1 MPKRYLKISVSSPR
15 VKGPSKSNY
24 FAKREPMDVSADQ
37 LNDLNGFITN
47 GVFRLRP
54 NDDNNRLLLQVNW
67 YLANKN
73 EVKARRILRTLGLT
87 AKKTKNYIDEEKSLQ
102 RRRPEDSGFMELHNK
117 PMPENF
123 TVRGN

>member
-73 EVKARRILRTLGLT
+73 EVKARSILRTLGLT
-87 AKKTKNYIDEEKSLQ
+87 AKKTKTILMKRSHFKQ
-102 RRRPEDSGFMELHNK
+102 EDLK
-117 PMPENF
+117 IVVLWNF
-123 TVRGN
+123 IISQCLKTLL